1 MLSSAANTVPVK
13 NTSYKVVLPFYLY
26 AALSFLA
33 ATILLLNSTKAF
45 TGHYFQ
51 PHILAITHTM
61 ALGWGTM
68 IILGASHQLVPVLIE
83 AKLHSNILAYISFIL
98 AAIGI
103 PLLVYGFY
111 VFDMGL
117 PAQSGGCLVV
127 LAILAFLINMAIS
140 MSKSK
145 NESIHAVFVFTATI
159 WLFLT
164 AVLGLAQ
171 VHNFTQFILPSASL
185 HYLIL
190 HAHAGIIGWFLLL
203 IIGVASRLIPMFL
216 ISKYSNK
223 SLLWRIYAL
232 INSALLVFVFLFLY
246 PGVEA
251 LLLIPVLLVF
261 IAILFFI
268 YYCYCAYKQRL
279 RKQVDEQ
286 IKLSLLSV
294 LMLLLPVLLLIIV
307 IILLISTSGEKLNLI
322 LTYGFLIFFGWITA
336 IILGMTFK
344 TLPFIVWNKV
354 YHKRAGLSK
363 TPNPKDMFSNSIFKA
378 MSIVYIT
385 GFISFVIG
393 ILCGQILLLNTGA
406 FLLLL
411 TAVLYNWNVLKTI
424 LNKAKT

>member
-1 MLSSAANTVPVK
+1 MFASATNTTVK

-26 AALSFLA
+26 AAISFLA
-33 ATILLLNSTKAF
+33 ATVFLLYSTEAF

-83 AKLHSNILAYISFIL
+83 SKLYSDILAYISFVL

-111 VFDMGL
+111 IFDMGW
-117 PAQSGGCLVV
+117 PAQLGGCLVV
-127 LAILAFLINMAIS
+127 LAIFAYLINIAIS
-140 MSKSK
+140 MAKSK

-164 AVLGLAQ
+164 TILGLAQ
-171 VHNFTQFILPSASL
+171 VHNFTSLILPAGSL
-185 HYLIL
+185 HYLPL

-203 IIGVASRLIPMFL
+203 IMGVASRLIPMFL
-216 ISKYSNK
+216 ISKYNNVK
-223 SLLWRIYAL
+223 LLWWIYAL
-232 INSALLVFVFLFLY
+232 INSALLLFVALFLY
-246 PGVEA
+246 PGSET
-251 LLLIPVLLVF
+251 LLFIPVIIIF
-261 IAILFFI
+261 IAISLFI
-268 YYCYCAYKQRL
+268 YYCHCAYQQRI
-279 RKQVDEQ
+279 RKKVDEQ

-307 IILLISTSGEKLNLI
+307 IVSLIGTSGEKLKLI
-322 LTYGFLIFFGWITA
+322 LSYGFLIFFGWITA

-354 YHKRAGLSK
+354 YHHLSGLRK
-363 TPNPKDMFSNSIFKA
+363 TPNPKDLFSSNIFKA
-378 MSIVYIT
+378 MAIIYIS
-385 GFISFVIG
+385 GFIIFATG
-393 ILCGQILLLNTGA
+393 ILFSSTMLLKAGA
-406 FLLLL
+406 VLLLL
-411 TAVLYNWNVLKTI
+411 TAVLYNWNVLKLFVHKPTQ
-424 LNKAKT
+424 L